1 MSREYGFVSTT
12 LSLSCATFWR
22 WEPSGGPASVA
33 DIRLPRQRPPARACV
48 EQYDLAA
55 APVTWTELPPRARS
69 AETDSRAEAAG
80 RNSSRVTAYT
90 PAAVR
95 GRAASMRSTP
105 RRMPPLD
112 LQTLTDKVSRL
123 EADARLR
130 SEEAVAQRRKQDE
143 ILSTLTS
150 LQVIDAT
157 Q

>member
-1 MSREYGFVSTT
+1 M
-12 LSLSCATFWR
+12 
-22 WEPSGGPASVA
+22 
-33 DIRLPRQRPPARACV
+33 
-48 EQYDLAA
+48 
-55 APVTWTELPPRARS
+55 
-69 AETDSRAEAAG
+69 
-80 RNSSRVTAYT
+80 TAYT

-143 ILSTLTS
+143 ILSTLMS